1 MFLSPRV
8 LLLIA
13 LGALALLA
21 PSVVQGD
28 DEVVIEKNGLKPPL
42 LNTTT
47 AHRVTFINRSGRM
60 AHVEFTG
67 DPGEHK
73 VFQVPGQ
80 IWAVFHRPGRHPYV
94 VHLGTGRDVVTLR
107 GAVEVTQDPSGTAD
121 LPTCDSVTLEGQT
134 IMGECFVY

>member
-1 MFLSPRV
+1 MSRAI
-8 LLLIA
+8 LI
-13 LGALALLA
+13 GALPLAALVFLTPA
-21 PSVVQGD
+21 VVRAD

-47 AHRVTFINRSGRM
+47 AHRVTFINRSGRT

-80 IWAVFHRPGRHPYV
+80 IWTVFHRPGRHPYV

-107 GAVEVTQDPSGTAD
+107 GAVEVTQDPRGTAD
-121 LPTCDSVTLEGQT
+121 LPTCDSVTLEGRT